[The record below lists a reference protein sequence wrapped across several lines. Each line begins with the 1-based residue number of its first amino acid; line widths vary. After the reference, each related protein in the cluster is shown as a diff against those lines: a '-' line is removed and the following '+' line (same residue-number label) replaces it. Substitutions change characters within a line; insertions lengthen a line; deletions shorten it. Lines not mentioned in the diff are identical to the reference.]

1 MISTPYSCSCHD
13 FTRHELVFQGNVPH
27 LQNTNFEMLD
37 LYSFNFYNGV
47 RESLKLENVQII
59 DAKQASH

>member
-1 MISTPYSCSCHD
+1 
-13 FTRHELVFQGNVPH
+13 
-27 LQNTNFEMLD
+27 MLD
-37 LYSFNFYNGV
+37 LYCFNFYNGV